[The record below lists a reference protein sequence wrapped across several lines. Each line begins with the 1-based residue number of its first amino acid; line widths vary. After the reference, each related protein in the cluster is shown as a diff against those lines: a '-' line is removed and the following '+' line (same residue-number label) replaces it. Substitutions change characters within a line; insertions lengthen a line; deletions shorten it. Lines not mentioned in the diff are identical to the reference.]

1 MTMKSMSRKAGRFL
15 SFLQDK
21 SGVSAVEYALIIVAV
36 IAIIGAGAV
45 VLGDA
50 FEALFADLASEMSSA
65 AAVVETAAGN

>member
-36 IAIIGAGAV
+36 IAIVGVGAG
-45 VLGDA
+45 VLNDA
-50 FEALFADLASEMSSA
+50 FTDLFDDLAS
-65 AAVVETAAGN
+65 GNGRQQLAQ